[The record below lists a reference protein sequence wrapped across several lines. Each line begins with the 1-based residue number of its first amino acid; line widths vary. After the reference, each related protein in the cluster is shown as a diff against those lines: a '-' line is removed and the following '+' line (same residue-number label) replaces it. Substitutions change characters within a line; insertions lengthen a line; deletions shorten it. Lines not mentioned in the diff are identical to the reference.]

1 MRNVLLQCIGAGGA
15 VSPAFSHGKTAAG
28 QVFLLCSDGFRH
40 VISPEEFYQAFYPPR
55 MTGEEVM
62 EQSIVDL
69 TRLNMERG
77 ENDNISAILV
87 KILRI

>member
-1 MRNVLLQCIGAGGA
+1 M
-15 VSPAFSHGKTAAG
+15 
-28 QVFLLCSDGFRH
+28 LCSDGFRH

-55 MTGEEVM
+55 MTGEAVM
-62 EQSIVDL
+62 KQSLMDL
-69 TRLNMERG
+69 TQLNMERG

>member
-1 MRNVLLQCIGAGGA
+1 
-15 VSPAFSHGKTAAG
+15 
-28 QVFLLCSDGFRH
+28 
-40 VISPEEFYQAFYPPR
+40 

>member
-1 MRNVLLQCIGAGGA
+1 
-15 VSPAFSHGKTAAG
+15 
-28 QVFLLCSDGFRH
+28 
-40 VISPEEFYQAFYPPR
+40 

-69 TRLNMERG
+69 TRLNMERE